1 MKPVSELTPG
11 QLNKRLESL
20 QKKSSRITEKFIRAG
35 RGSERPTEIWQQ
47 SDKLSQEYKYN
58 QTLMNNVFDEI
69 TKRYGPNVRRA
80 PTRSKNPMKKGSHN
94 KLLLRDNLKPA
105 AALFRKSVE
114 ASKKHSN
121 KVADAFN
128 KHGDHGPQISGVIR
142 DHFPTDVK
150 DDLRKLA
157 RDVSKFSDAAYA
169 ARPKGVRQNTM
180 WKLSQ
185 AVADKYGHA
194 FYGPQPTRRKNPVKG
209 EPNYHNQMFLSLLQ
223 FVRTMSNAS
232 KIQLT
237 DAIKSAKLYVADF
250 SMKAEHRAKVKKL
263 IPLMRAELK
272 GFAKGR
278 QINPRKV
285 TRKKRAT
292 YKGTYYFDDYND
304 AKKYAIA
311 NKFPTNRIIDYERGW
326 AIQLK
331 VSGGYVGPDT
341 GKTGAVCPR
350 CKKKTFVKQSTG
362 GAACYE
368 CDFGQL
374 RSNPEIEI
382 RELILFSENLPAM
395 HNQYVSIMKNLSRK
409 KKRGVYDPV
418 LAAKLWKYWI
428 DEGVKQYNKEVL
440 GGGYSLKQSVFT
452 MQDRKQA
459 AIEMEDQEQEGV
471 FSMEYLELKN
481 PRKKNP
487 RKNQLWQVFKCKGNN
502 LMFYMIPTPGSK
514 AVHWSKDK
522 RYGMAFTYKH
532 LAERTAQQLANKMGT
547 TYAIGI
553 TDYDSTVKE
562 IKDACSGKV

>member
-1 MKPVSELTPG
+1 MA
-11 QLNKRLESL
+11 R
-20 QKKSSRITEKFIRAG
+20 
-35 RGSERPTEIWQQ
+35 
-47 SDKLSQEYKYN
+47 
-58 QTLMNNVFDEI
+58 
-69 TKRYGPNVRRA
+69 
-80 PTRSKNPMKKGSHN
+80 KG
-94 KLLLRDNLKPA
+94 A
-105 AALFRKSVE
+105 A
-114 ASKKHSN
+114 
-121 KVADAFN
+121 
-128 KHGDHGPQISGVIR
+128 
-142 DHFPTDVK
+142 
-150 DDLRKLA
+150 
-157 RDVSKFSDAAYA
+157 
-169 ARPKGVRQNTM
+169 
-180 WKLSQ
+180 
-185 AVADKYGHA
+185 
-194 FYGPQPTRRKNPVKG
+194 
-209 EPNYHNQMFLSLLQ
+209 NYHNQMFLSLLQ

-237 DAIKSAKLYVADF
+237 DAIKSAKIYVADF
-250 SMKAEHRAKVKKL
+250 SMKAAHRAKVKKL

-272 GFAKGR
+272 GFAPGR
-278 QINPRKV
+278 QINPRK
-285 TRKKRAT
+285 K
-292 YKGTYYFDDYND
+292 
-304 AKKYAIA
+304 
-311 NKFPTNRIIDYERGW
+311 
-326 AIQLK
+326 
-331 VSGGYVGPDT
+331 
-341 GKTGAVCPR
+341 
-350 CKKKTFVKQSTG
+350 
-362 GAACYE
+362 
-368 CDFGQL
+368 
-374 RSNPEIEI
+374 NPETEI
-382 RELILFSENLPAM
+382 RELILFSENSPSL

-522 RYGMAFTYKH
+522 RYGMAFSYKH